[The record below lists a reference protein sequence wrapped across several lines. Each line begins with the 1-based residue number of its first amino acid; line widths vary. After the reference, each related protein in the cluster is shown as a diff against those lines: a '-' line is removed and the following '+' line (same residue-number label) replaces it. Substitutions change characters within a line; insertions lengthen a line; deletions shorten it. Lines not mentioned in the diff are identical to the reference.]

1 MRTWQ
6 LGSGDPDVA
15 IVAGIH
21 GDEPSGIEAVEEF
34 REAVPDVQ
42 QPVQF
47 VVANEE
53 AAERGVRYIDEDLNR
68 AFPGDPD
75 AETHEGRLAV
85 ELLQV
90 IEGRL
95 ILSLHS
101 TQSYPEPFAIV
112 AGLDDD
118 ERYRSITPRLPVEA
132 VVEAG
137 PFTEGRLI
145 SVAPTIEVECGLQRS
160 SAAAVNAS
168 LVVDA
173 FLRATGVLPDPDE
186 PRTLPVFRLKDR
198 IPKRDAD
205 EYAVHAENLSR
216 VDAGDPIASADGE
229 PAVAE
234 EPFYPVLLSS
244 NGYEEVFGYAADR
257 IGTIGPAPETAD

>member
-15 IVAGIH
+15 VVAGIH
-21 GDEPSGIEAVEEF
+21 GDEPGGIEAVEEF
-34 REAVPDVQ
+34 REAGPDVER
-42 QPVQF
+42 PVQF
-47 VVANEE
+47 VVANE
-53 AAERGVRYIDEDLNR
+53 AAVERGVRYIDEDLNR
-68 AFPGDPD
+68 AFPGDQD
-75 AETHEGRLAV
+75 ADTHEGRLAAG
-85 ELLQV
+85 LQ
-90 IEGRL
+90 EALADRL
-95 ILSLHS
+95 VLSLHS

-112 AGLDDD
+112 AALDDD
-118 ERYRSITPRLPVEA
+118 ERFRSITSRLPVEA

-137 PFTEGRLI
+137 PFTAGRLV
-145 SVAPTIEVECGLQRS
+145 SVMPTIEVECGLQRS

-173 FLRATGVLPDPDE
+173 FLRATGVLTDPDD
-186 PRTLPVFRLKDR
+186 PRTLPVFRLKSR

-205 EYAVHAENLSR
+205 DYAVYAENLSR
-216 VDAGDPIASADGE
+216 VEPGDPVASADGE
-229 PAVAE
+229 RSVAE

-257 IGTIGPAPETAD
+257 VGTVGPPPEAAD

>member
-6 LGSGDPDVA
+6 LGSGAPDVA
-15 IVAGIH
+15 VVAGIH

-34 REAVPDVQ
+34 REAAPELER
-42 QPVQF
+42 PVQF

-68 AFPGDPD
+68 AFPGDTD
-75 AETHEGRLAV
+75 AETHEGRLAA
-85 ELLQV
+85 ELLSI
-90 IEGRL
+90 IEDRL
-95 ILSLHS
+95 VLSLHS

-118 ERYRSITPRLPVEA
+118 DRFRSITPRLPVEA

-160 SAAAVNAS
+160 AAAAVNAS

-173 FLRATGVLPDPDE
+173 FLRATGVRSAPDE
-186 PRTLPVFRLKDR
+186 PRTLPVFRLTHR
-198 IPKRDAD
+198 IPKRNAD

-216 VDAGDPIASADGE
+216 VDPGDPIASADGE
-229 PAVAE
+229 AAVAE
-234 EPFYPVLLSS
+234 QPFYPVLLSAD
-244 NGYEEVFGYAADR
+244 GYEEVFGYGADR
-257 IGTIGPAPETAD
+257 IGTIGPSPEPAD